1 MVSGRLVVGGK
12 GRAGRARVHTVDV
25 FGFVE
30 VDAEDA
36 AVGEGDDQD
45 IVGGLARDKVGGDGE
60 LELYGQDVE
69 DG

>member
-1 MVSGRLVVGGK
+1 MGGGRGEERGE
-12 GRAGRARVHTVDV
+12 VHTVDV

-30 VDAEDA
+30 VDTEDA
-36 AVGEGDDQD
+36 AVREGDDQD

-60 LELYGQDVE
+60 LELYGKDVE